1 MLFLKMTACPWAS
14 AMRVT
19 LEKFWFA
26 SDAETMAL
34 VLIIIRIPPFTA
46 ITPRKI
52 GSIQPIFE
60 RGHVRSKKCA
70 ARDGRRM
77 ALYRVCAILGGKL
90 AFLRNW
96 RVHQGNNQVVLD
108 VADIVFH
115 AVEVVIHRHQRI
127 VGEFF
132 QPILNRPCR
141 PFPPADPN
149 SGFRRGMQLD
159 HDSTISSSRSRL
171 YFH

>member
-1 MLFLKMTACPWAS
+1 MC
-14 AMRVT
+14 
-19 LEKFWFA
+19 
-26 SDAETMAL
+26 
-34 VLIIIRIPPFTA
+34 
-46 ITPRKI
+46 
-52 GSIQPIFE
+52 
-60 RGHVRSKKCA
+60 RS
-70 ARDGRRM
+70 RWRRM

-159 HDSTISSSRSRL
+159 HDFHDFIEPPAVPSNPSRPGFREGQRVRDGCTVRVFLRRFFSRQML
-171 YFH
+171 PV